1 MGNNIMFHKIEKCR
15 VCGNKH
21 YFTVLD
27 LGEQY
32 ISGIFPKQ
40 VDLDMYKGPLKLVK
54 CDELTGGCGHVQLEH
69 TFDLPT
75 MYGEEYGYRSGL
87 NISMVNH
94 LRGKYEKISQLVNLE
109 PNDIVID
116 IAGNDGTFLGFFS
129 PELKLVSID
138 PTSKKFSKY
147 FKEHVDYIPN
157 FFTEQTFRQLFGT
170 SNAKL
175 VTSFSMFYD
184 LEDPCQFAK
193 EVNAILDPQEGIWVL
208 EQSYMPEMVRVNSFD
223 TVCHEHL
230 SYYGMR
236 QIKYIM
242 DQAGFKIINFEFN
255 DVNGGS
261 ISVVVAPISSSYEE
275 CVEKLHEILLVE
287 SKNQFHT
294 IKPWEDFSERIDV
307 CRTEFFRL
315 IDEFKKQGLK
325 IAGLGSSTK
334 GNVILQSWNITS
346 DDIEVI
352 GDVNSDKY
360 GSFTPGTWIPIKS
373 EDDVIDEYDVFVVLP
388 WHFKNFF
395 INSEKFKNKKLLFP
409 LPNPEVVS
417 I

>member
-1 MGNNIMFHKIEKCR
+1 MVNSIFHKIEKCR
-15 VCGNKH
+15 VCGNTH
-21 YFTVLD
+21 YSTVLD
-27 LGEQY
+27 LGNQY
-32 ISGIFPKQ
+32 LSGIFPKS
-40 VDLDMYKGPLKLVK
+40 VDLNMHRGPLKLVK
-54 CDELTGGCGHVQLEH
+54 CDEARGGCGHVQLEH

-87 NISMVNH
+87 NASMVKH
-94 LRGKYEKISQLVNLE
+94 LQEKYEKIADFLDLRKG
-109 PNDIVID
+109 DFVID

-129 PELKLVSID
+129 SELKLVSID

-147 FKEHVDYIPN
+147 FKDHVDYIAD
-157 FFTEQTFRQLFGT
+157 FFTENTFRKYFGEQK
-170 SNAKL
+170 AKL

-242 DQAGFKIINFEFN
+242 DQAGFKIIDFEFN

-275 CVEKLHEILLVE
+275 CVEKLDEILLLE
-287 SKNQFHT
+287 FKNQFHT
-294 IKPWEDFSERIDV
+294 TKPWEDFSERIDV
-307 CRTEFFRL
+307 CRTEFFKL

-346 DDIEVI
+346 NDIEVI
-352 GDVNSDKY
+352 GDVNPDKY

-373 EDDVIDEYDVFVVLP
+373 EDDVIDEYDVFVILP
-388 WHFKNFF
+388 WHFKKFF
-395 INSEKFKNKKLLFP
+395 IGSEKFKNKKLLFP